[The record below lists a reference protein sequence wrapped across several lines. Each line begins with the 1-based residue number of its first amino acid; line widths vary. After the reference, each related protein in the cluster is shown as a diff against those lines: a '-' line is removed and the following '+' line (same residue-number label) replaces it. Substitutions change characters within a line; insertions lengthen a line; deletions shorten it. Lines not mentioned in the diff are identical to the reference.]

1 MDPLY
6 PSDELENTITNPV
19 ANSDSVVHSHSSS
32 DALRDPPPDSTECDD
47 NVATAEDELNSTAAP
62 DASIETVLPIAPG
75 LPPMSMKPASVH
87 RSSHA

>member
-1 MDPLY
+1 MAPLY
-6 PSDELENTITNPV
+6 PSDELENAVTN
-19 ANSDSVVHSHSSS
+19 DSIVDSFS
-32 DALRDPPPDSTECDD
+32 DAQRHPPPDSPESECDD

>member
-47 NVATAEDELNSTAAP
+47 NVATAEDELNSIP
-62 DASIETVLPIAPG
+62 LLLMLPLKLFSLSLLDCRP
-75 LPPMSMKPASVH
+75 
-87 RSSHA
+87 